1 MSDPSFDVVSE
12 IDRPELQNAVTQAIS
27 EIKTRFDFKGSK
39 SEIKLEEE
47 SLTLT
52 SDNEAKLESVI
63 DVLINKMAKR
73 GLGLKSFDFKS
84 KIEPATGNTVRMKVK
99 IRNGLEKEQTKEI
112 TKIIKDSKLKVTPT
126 IMGNC
131 VRVQGKKKDD
141 LQEIMRLLKAADL
154 PFDVQFQNFKG

>member
-12 IDRPELQNAVTQAIS
+12 IDKPELQNAVTQAIS

-39 SEIKLEEE
+39 SEIKLEDEN
-47 SLTLT
+47 LILT

-112 TKIIKDSKLKVTPT
+112 TKIIKDSKLKVIAT
-126 IMGNC
+126 IMGTS
-131 VRVQGKKKDD
+131 VRVQGKKKDE
-141 LQEIMRLLKAADL
+141 LQEIMQLLRSADL
-154 PFDVQFQNFKG
+154 SFDVQFQNFK

>member
-12 IDRPELQNAVTQAIS
+12 IDRPELQNAVTQAIA
-27 EIKTRFDFKGSK
+27 EIKNRFDFKGSK

-47 SLTLT
+47 NLTLI

-84 KIEPATGNTVRMKVK
+84 KLEPATGNTVRMKVK

-112 TKIIKDSKLKVTPT
+112 TKIVKDSKLKVIPT

-131 VRVQGKKKDD
+131 VRIQGKKKDD
-141 LQEIMRLLKAADL
+141 LQEIMKLLKSADL